1 MRLNDMRALIARFV
15 APATSERGAKPAAR
29 PDVVNLALQ
38 LAAGLGFVGKGVT
51 PITRRTAIC
60 YAPIVRCITLVS
72 GLTSRLV
79 TNGKLKVVDLEGM
92 TVRTPRAQAALE
104 LLASSADGGGEPTSN
119 LIKDV
124 MLDYCLDGNGILVPR
139 RVSGRVTGLTR
150 YIRANGDCKVLDSG
164 DVIFNISPAY
174 NPNERVSL
182 PAQDICLV
190 RWGRTMGWM
199 PGQDMRQYGFA
210 PSPLDLLAPS
220 LRIGLLSDEHELEYL
235 KRGMLSRIHFDY
247 NPIEGV
253 DSSANVEQL
262 GELRKNI
269 IKQAQTG
276 DPVVTQNVK
285 AERLDPTDKEGDN
298 VEMSRDLA
306 SKIASVYGVPMAL
319 MNDQATTWGS
329 GMQVMIRSFLAMSLL
344 EHVNA
349 LLDPL
354 ALILLGKGQRFEVNT
369 QELMRPD
376 VEDVARLLDAIQG
389 SSTRKPI
396 GTLAELR
403 ELAGLSREPDGEF
416 VDQPEPR
423 RNPSGDNTEAQR
435 ERTDPDA

>member
-1 MRLNDMRALIARFV
+1 MRFHDMRALIARFV
-15 APATSERGAKPAAR
+15 APATSERGTKPTER

-38 LAAGLGFVGKGVT
+38 LAAGLGFVGKGVQ
-51 PITRRTAIC
+51 PITRRTAVC
-60 YAPIVRCITLVS
+60 YAPVVRCITLIS

-104 LLASSADGGGEPTSN
+104 MMASSADGGGEPTSN

-139 RVSGRVTGLTR
+139 KQSGRVTGLTR
-150 YIRANGDCKVLDSG
+150 YIRANGDCRVQDNG
-164 DVIFNISPAY
+164 DVVYNISPAH

-190 RWGRTMGWM
+190 RWGRTLGWQ

-210 PSPLDLLAPS
+210 SSPLDLLAPS
-220 LRIGLLSDEHELEYL
+220 LRVGLLSDSHELEFL
-235 KRGMLSRIHFDY
+235 KRGMLSRVHFNY
-247 NPIEGV
+247 QPTEGL
-253 DSSANVEQL
+253 DAQAHVEQL

-285 AERLDPTDKEGDN
+285 AERLDPAINDEETLRLSQE
-298 VEMSRDLA
+298 LTA
-306 SKIASVYGVPMAL
+306 KIASVFGIPLAL
-319 MNDQATTWGS
+319 MNSSETTWGS
-329 GMQVMIRSFLAMSLL
+329 GMQVMIRSFLAMSFY

-354 ALILLGKGQRFEVNT
+354 ALILLGKGQRFVVDDKEI
-369 QELMRPD
+369 MRPD
-376 VEDVARLLDAIQG
+376 ADHLARLVDVLQG
-389 SSTRKPI
+389 SSTRKPVL
-396 GTLAELR
+396 TKEELR
-403 ELAGLSREPDGEF
+403 EWVGVAREPDGEYE
-416 VDQPEPR
+416 DQPEPR
-423 RNPSGDNTEAQR
+423 RNPSGDGTEAQR
-435 ERTDPDA
+435 ERTDPNA